1 MKSSKSASL
10 RRACTAHRVQRR
22 RQLILHLHQHQTPQ
36 VRWLRQLTAT
46 PQRHASVAAAAVPVA
61 HRAVEHQSTAGA
73 PQTANSAMRQ
83 PVIVYL
89 GLGANLGDARAAL
102 DLAVQQL
109 GETPGIAVTA
119 RSAYY
124 RTAPMESCG
133 PDYTN
138 AVVELT
144 TVLTAPDLLDRLQSI
159 EIAAGRLRPYRN
171 APRTLDLDILI
182 YGQARVAS
190 PALTI
195 PHPRMSARAFVLIPL
210 AEIAPHCVGTEQLNN
225 VREQAI
231 ERLQ

>member
-1 MKSSKSASL
+1 
-10 RRACTAHRVQRR
+10 
-22 RQLILHLHQHQTPQ
+22 
-36 VRWLRQLTAT
+36 
-46 PQRHASVAAAAVPVA
+46 
-61 HRAVEHQSTAGA
+61 
-73 PQTANSAMRQ
+73 MRQ

-109 GETPGIAVTA
+109 GQTPGIVVTA

-124 RTAPMESCG
+124 RTVPMESCG

-182 YGQARVAS
+182 YGQSRVAS